1 MSIFSYVNWAFGFPL
16 RKQLFKSL
24 THFPI
29 ELPFLIDWFIILYVF
44 WVQVFHCF
52 NVLQVSSSAP
62 SLPFNPLYGNFWG
75 NGVKFII
82 SFPFTNTISL
92 YYLLIVLKIPL
103 FTFKSKGQMEL
114 IIEHRVG
121 QGSISFCFPNNNL
134 FWYFRYAGANHVCWR
149 ADLSYT
155 RTFEW
160 TDGHTPNP
168 CVVQE

>member
-1 MSIFSYVNWAFGFPL
+1 MLTGHLDFLLGNNWSSLFHPFSYWAA
-16 RKQLFKSL
+16 SSY
-24 THFPI
+24 
-29 ELPFLIDWFIILYVF
+29 WFIILYVS

-62 SLPFNPLYGNFWG
+62 SRLFNPLYGNFWG

-82 SFPFTNTISL
+82 SFTFTNTISL

-121 QGSISFCFPNNNL
+121 QGSISFCFPNNQL
-134 FWYFRYAGANHVCWR
+134 FWYFRYAGWESCMLEGWFKLHSDFWMDR
-149 ADLSYT
+149 WS
-155 RTFEW
+155 
-160 TDGHTPNP
+160 HT
-168 CVVQE
+168 